1 MSRVITIHYPTGRI
15 QLLIP
20 DWLDRASM
28 KNIRLALKLIALN
41 QCYNRETIEELDG
54 FFPDCIEKLKGEWA
68 KASCEYQDGYRLS
81 DKWYCSSTELK
92 AIEKSNRQLLSS
104 VKKAKARYDKMCKI
118 KVLYDVLKEKYFID
132 KEK

>member
-1 MSRVITIHYPTGRI
+1 MSLVITIRYPTGRI

-41 QCYNRETIEELDG
+41 QCYNRETIEELDS

-68 KASCEYQDGYRLS
+68 KASREYRDGYRLF
-81 DKWYCSSTELK
+81 DKWYCSSTERK

-104 VKKAKARYDKMCKI
+104 VKKAKARHDKMCKI
-118 KVLYDVLKEKYFID
+118 KVLYDALKEKFN
-132 KEK
+132 

>member
-1 MSRVITIHYPTGRI
+1 MSRVITIHYSTGWI

-28 KNIRLALKLIALN
+28 KNIRLALKLIAQN
-41 QCYNRETIEELDG
+41 QCDNTETIAELDR

-68 KASCEYQDGYRLS
+68 KASREYRDGYRLF
-81 DKWYCSSTELK
+81 DKWHCSSAEMK

-118 KVLYDVLKEKYFID
+118 KVLYDALKEKYFID
-132 KEK
+132 